1 MYRIRRESGE
11 EVTLGS
17 IDEFGAAV
25 AAGIVTAKAEI
36 FHARAEKWLPIASHP
51 HFKMA
56 HDRVTASAAPKHRR
70 EDPRHV
76 IRAAD
81 QRAAVTASGQR
92 PVAPQL
98 RVMRP
103 DAAAPVAPVDSAV
116 SQKPAPR
123 WNSAQRQAVRAVA
136 PKPSAPPAP
145 ATDLRLVLADTLLS
159 AAATAP
165 ALPESSSSCCP
176 RSRHRRSLNPS
187 LPHPWPS
194 RSPDRRPSEPA
205 RTRWWRPPSSALPPT
220 LNWYRTKRS
229 PRRPAMMSRSS
240 IPTAPCRSWLIASCR
255 ALDIPAPIR
264 DFGPTDVAPEPV
276 IRSASKTPLFI
287 GVGLVAAAA
296 AVIGF
301 FALKLSSAPSGPTS
315 PRNRPPVQS
324 SPDRSGTASTD
335 NHHTGG
341 RDGPADRRLD
351 RPRWRC
357 AGQEAKKP
365 GDNAS
370 AGTSDGLEPPPEM
383 IPAAPTLGKIGDAA
397 TLPTVDAGVA
407 RNDAMARAQALE
419 KARRAIDSSMRSQ
432 VGLAVGRA
440 RPPGPTARRRWLP
453 VSRRGAPSH

>member
-56 HDRVTASAAPKHRR
+56 HDRVTAAAAPK
-70 EDPRHV
+70 PAAKNPV
-76 IRAAD
+76 LTGAD

-92 PVAPQL
+92 PAAPQL

-145 ATDLRLVLADTLLS
+145 ATDLRLVLADTVLS
-159 AAATAP
+159 AAAAAP
-165 ALPESSSSCCP
+165 ALPEFDLLPEIEAPEVVESVSAAPVTEPVAGSP
-176 RSRHRRSLNPS
+176 AAS
-187 LPHPWPS
+187 LPAQVVETAVERAPANVELVSHEEKPAAA
-194 RSPDRRPSEPA
+194 RHDVEIINPDRTMPVIADRE
-205 RTRWWRPPSSALPPT
+205 L
-220 LNWYRTKRS
+220 S
-229 PRRPAMMSRSS
+229 P
-240 IPTAPCRSWLIASCR
+240 
-255 ALDIPAPIR
+255 LDIPAPIR
-264 DFGPTDVAPEPV
+264 DFGPPDVAPVPV

-287 GVGLVAAAA
+287 VVGLVAAAVL
-296 AVIGF
+296 VIGF
-301 FALKLSSAPSGPTS
+301 FALKLSSAPSVPDQPSQPTA
-315 PRNRPPVQS
+315 VQS
-324 SPDRSGTASTD
+324 SPRSAPSQPAPTTITPVAATAPP
-335 NHHTGG
+335 TGASIG
-341 RDGPADRRLD
+341 LGGDVQVKK
-351 RPRWRC
+351 PR
-357 AGQEAKKP
+357 KP

-370 AGTSDGLEPPPEM
+370 AGTSDGLEPPPVM
-383 IPAAPTLGKIGDAA
+383 IPAAPNLGKIGDAA

-419 KARRAIDSSMRSQ
+419 KARRAIDSSMRAKSDSQ
-432 VGLAVGRA
+432 
-440 RPPGPTARRRWLP
+440 
-453 VSRRGAPSH
+453 